1 MSSIS
6 DDIINGLDKSTDFT
20 AKLSKLLHIPS
31 NRIKSLT
38 EPLGLK
44 DYMNL
49 SKAVDE
55 EDPESAKRIL
65 LTGYTKLDDIS
76 KKLISEYTSIG
87 STGTTKAASAG
98 NIKGNNDTTPEEPV
112 NPKSKEDDADDETSQ
127 AIDKIAKSP
136 EFAKIVKFADIVAK
150 NKKQ

>member
-31 NRIKSLT
+31 NKIKSLT

-87 STGTTKAASAG
+87 STSTTKAASAG
-98 NIKGNNDTTPEEPV
+98 NIKGNNDNYFQKINVYGPRKKGKDTW
-112 NPKSKEDDADDETSQ
+112 
-127 AIDKIAKSP
+127 IDLH
-136 EFAKIVKFADIVAK
+136 
-150 NKKQ
+150 QYYR